1 MKLSIDLNPSFDHIA
16 PDQYFYSFEEYKS
29 GVIRIWL
36 NCSRKFDYN
45 NGKPTRSVWGFYSSK
60 KRKYFSPINSITI
73 GKEVRYEDTRN
84 YTAMPTHQTILE
96 KCFV

>member
-1 MKLSIDLNPSFDHIA
+1 MKNLDIPFDHIA
-16 PDQYFYSFEEYKS
+16 PEQYFYSFEEYKS

-36 NCSRKFDYN
+36 NCTRKFDYN

-60 KRKYFSPINSITI
+60 KRKYFSPINNITI

-84 YTAMPTHQTILE
+84 YTAMPIHQTILE

>member
-1 MKLSIDLNPSFDHIA
+1 MKNLDIPFDHVA
-16 PDQYFYSFEEYKS
+16 PEKYFYSFEEYKS

-36 NCSRKFDYN
+36 NCTRKFDYN

-84 YTAMPTHQTILE
+84 YTAMQIHQTILE

>member
-36 NCSRKFDYN
+36 NCTRKFDYN

-84 YTAMPTHQTILE
+84 YTAMPIHQTILE